1 MIDGSLIGCDRTL
14 LGMLSNATRPE
25 LSTLNNTVRSSALVA
40 PFLVAP
46 FPPLVTR
53 NGATKNGATRPEH
66 GSFQCAHARHILV
79 FIATPR
85 PAD

>member
-1 MIDGSLIGCDRTL
+1 MIDGNLIGC
-14 LGMLSNATRPE
+14 GMLSNATRPE
-25 LSTLNNTVRSSALVA
+25 LSTCTLNNTVRSSALVA

-53 NGATKNGATRPEH
+53 NGATRNGATRPEH
-66 GSFQCAHARHILV
+66 RSFQCVHARHILV

-85 PAD
+85 LAD